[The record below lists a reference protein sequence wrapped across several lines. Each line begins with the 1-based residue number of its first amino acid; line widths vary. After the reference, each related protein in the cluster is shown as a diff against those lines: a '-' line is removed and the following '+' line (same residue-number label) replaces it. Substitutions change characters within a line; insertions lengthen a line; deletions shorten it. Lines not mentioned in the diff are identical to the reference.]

1 MVIIVIWLL
10 ASVHTQRIA
19 YKKAASPSENNL
31 QKSIITIKMAS
42 MHVTPQTNN
51 KYKGHPPNKQQI

>member
-31 QKSIITIKMAS
+31 QKSSITIKMAS
-42 MHVTPQTNN
+42 MHVTHQTNN
-51 KYKGHPPNKQQI
+51 KYKGQGQHKI